1 MPHSF
6 QKKQLSKNTWTEY
19 QTSDELYEAL
29 GDKVASGSMPEFRGR
44 FSIVMDL
51 NINHL
56 NRAKNVVKELKTI
69 AKYPLRSGSRSISN
83 FDSFSKIKYS
93 CSCLANADQPS
104 SSSKQ
109 HAAPLQ
115 NSHSS
120 NGILRADEK
129 AQANGTK
136 LAEALQAS
144 FTRDCK
150 GSVRIT
156 VETDSSHPVGVPGQ
170 RISILIRH

>member
-1 MPHSF
+1 
-6 QKKQLSKNTWTEY
+6 
-19 QTSDELYEAL
+19 
-29 GDKVASGSMPEFRGR
+29 MPEFRGR

-51 NINHL
+51 NIGHL
-56 NRAKNVVKELKTI
+56 SRAKTVVKELKTI
-69 AKYPLRSGSRSISN
+69 AKYPVRAGSRSISN
-83 FDSFSKIKYS
+83 INSISEIKYS
-93 CSCLANADQPS
+93 CACLANADQPS
-104 SSSKQ
+104 SSSKP

-120 NGILRADEK
+120 NGILRAEEK

-156 VETDSSHPVGVPGQ
+156 VEADSSHPVGVPGQ
-170 RISILIRH
+170 RISIVVKH